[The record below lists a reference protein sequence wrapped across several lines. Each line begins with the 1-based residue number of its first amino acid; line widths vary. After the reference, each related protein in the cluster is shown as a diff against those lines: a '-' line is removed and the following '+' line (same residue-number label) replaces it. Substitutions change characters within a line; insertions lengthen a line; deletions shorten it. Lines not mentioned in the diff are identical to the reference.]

1 MNYSDAY
8 YHLMLMQV
16 RFDDNY
22 DAWLNTYLEKEDPL
36 SDIVLEL
43 SLCISDLNKTISC
56 LKAYCSGKPVDEK
69 TVAERLRLFLK
80 ESYNS
85 GRMSKS
91 EVVSAMYR
99 LATNH
104 AYPYEFDT
112 DTWGDMYYL
121 EDYYNLAEDG
131 IIPWDNFDRI
141 FSAYLNEG
149 TPLDSEKLW
158 GLSAE
163 KPKLKFKN
171 IIAYLLGKK

>member
-1 MNYSDAY
+1 
-8 YHLMLMQV
+8 MLMQV
-16 RFDDNY
+16 GLDDGY
-22 DAWLNTYLEKEDPL
+22 DAWLSVYLEKEDPL

-80 ESYNS
+80 EAYNT
-85 GRMSKS
+85 GRMSKG

-112 DTWGDMYYL
+112 DIWGDMYYL
-121 EDYYNLAEDG
+121 VDYYNLAEGG
-131 IIPWDNFDRI
+131 IISWDNFDRI

-158 GLSAE
+158 ATEKKPHRFSLRSLLVRILSD
-163 KPKLKFKN
+163 
-171 IIAYLLGKK
+171 KK